1 MDTLIRNKQAKK
13 EGRQDIEVIEEQLS
27 AKRRIWRI
35 RENVTETGEVRLVES
50 FTIEN
55 WADNRA
61 EMLRKKLG
69 GYKIIDEE

>member
-69 GYKIIDEE
+69 GSKIIDEE